1 MVQADRIAA
10 LFESIVSGRL
20 SRRQALQRAGALGLG
35 VAASTVPGRLGGPT
49 NGALAQEGGEIIV
62 GVSQESVN
70 FNPLLYT
77 NTGPDTLPDVLMFD
91 SLMKI
96 TPEGTFV
103 PNLAAE
109 VPTKENGGISED
121 GLTWTFTSARRRQ
134 VARRRAVQLPRRPV
148 HLGDDHEPGRGRA
161 LPHRPRQGR
170 VRRDT
175 RRVDRRHDLEGAIR
189 SLPAPLDG
197 WGDVHHPGSHPR

>member
-1 MVQADRIAA
+1 MVQGDTIAA

-35 VAASTVPGRLGGPT
+35 VAASTIPGPLGGLT
-49 NGALAQEGGEIIV
+49 NDALAQEGGEIIV
-62 GVSQESVN
+62 GVSQEAVN

-109 VPTKENGGISED
+109 VPTQENGGISED
-121 GLTWTFTSARRRQ
+121 GLT
-134 VARRRAVQLPRRPV
+134 
-148 HLGDDHEPGRGRA
+148 
-161 LPHRPRQGR
+161 
-170 VRRDT
+170 
-175 RRVDRRHDLEGAIR
+175 
-189 SLPAPLDG
+189 
-197 WGDVHHPGSHPR
+197 